1 MLIMYLLILSIC
13 MVAIILSIH
22 NSDEIHQIVAC
33 LSGFITILCLFILTP
48 PLLKGGLGLGFFA
61 MAHKIIPV
69 HKSFR

>member
-13 MVAIILSIH
+13 MASIILSIH
-22 NSDEIHQIVAC
+22 NRDEIHQIVAL

-48 PLLKGGLGLGFFA
+48 PLLKGGLGLLFFA
-61 MAHKIIPV
+61 IADKIIPV